1 MLTITYNNNEIPLDE
16 GFSVRLSWI
25 NPVCF
30 FDKIMGDAGL
40 GIDIPVN
47 DYSKAIFGHPDR
59 FEKYRATA
67 ASRKFENVEIRYDGY
82 LLMGGTLN
90 ITNATSET
98 YSGWLQSTVGV
109 IGEEEQEKFITELA
123 WKEDVSF
130 ENKFHYT
137 EGVDEY
143 CPPQFKNGIWW
154 EEKGATMEL
163 PKAYYDEDGKYN
175 ETKTNIGKLTWDHI
189 KNYFRYVNLNP
200 LGLGVL
206 TSLKGAVVSPMLYLI
221 YVIDEMFKMKKLFL
235 VANAFKHV
243 IDITGMV
250 VYNTWSIFK
259 TYPIWVVETH
269 DVFDEEYEPNT
280 PLIPGIDLSESEI
293 NEFWIQEQTNT
304 ILSLEL
310 TMAVFNYRDLLPQIS
325 LKDFIIDL
333 QNYFNV
339 AFWWRPDG
347 KIDIIM
353 REHVIDGKVWDEATE
368 TYITV
373 ATFDLNNYFTGTW
386 IIGDQKDVTLKFV
399 QEYDKEDRMFGH
411 EFHDLTDRRD
421 DFADA
426 VDTKAELD
434 DITDDD
440 EGTLRL
446 VRGENKIYEWKWTAQ
461 TFMDANFLENQID
474 VLKWDF
480 VSTGPQP
487 YLFGTGDDIEEIKSG
502 LSTLIQIDTD
512 VVALQKGNMYSTR
525 SLWNEFSFRL
535 GYADPATEKL
545 TTANPTSGATLNW
558 EGDNG
563 IFKKR
568 WETWS
573 RFWSSRLP
581 VEAEFDL
588 PLNVLY
594 YVVNN
599 ITRKFKTEH
608 GEFLIETLETEIGLN
623 MIGKTRIKGYKL

>member
-1 MLTITYNNNEIPLDE
+1 MLTITYNGHNIPLDSE
-16 GFSVRLSWI
+16 FALRLTYV
-25 NPVCF
+25 NPVCY
-30 FDKIMGDAGL
+30 FDQVPGNYGM

-47 DYSKAIFGHPDR
+47 YYSQAILGSPNR
-59 FEKYRATA
+59 FEKY
-67 ASRKFENVEIRYDGY
+67 SSGSDRKFEDVSIRFAGV
-82 LLMGGTLN
+82 LLMNGTLN
-90 ITNATSET
+90 ITSANQESYT
-98 YSGWLQSTVGV
+98 GWLQSTVGV
-109 IGEEEQEKFITELA
+109 IGEEEQERFITELD
-123 WKEDVSF
+123 WEENVDF
-130 ENKFHYT
+130 ENKVIYNEDT
-137 EGVDEY
+137 DNY
-143 CPPQFKNGIWW
+143 CPASVKNGIWW

-189 KNYFRYVNLNP
+189 KNYYRWVNYNP
-200 LGLGVL
+200 YGLGVV
-206 TSLKGAVVSPMLYLI
+206 TAMRGAVVSPMLWLT
-221 YVIDEMFKMKKLFL
+221 YVIEQIFKGKKLFL
-235 VANAFKHV
+235 GANAFKNV
-243 IDITGMV
+243 IDLTGMV
-250 VYNTWSIFK
+250 VYNTWSIYK
-259 TYPIWVVETH
+259 TYPIWFIETH
-269 DVFDEEYEPNT
+269 NVFDSEYEPTT
-280 PLIPGIDLSESEI
+280 PPVPGVDLPEADP
-293 NEFWIQEQTNT
+293 NEFWIEEHTNT
-304 ILSLEL
+304 ISDLQL
-310 TMAVFNYRDLLPQIS
+310 TMSDFNYRDLLPQIS
-325 LKDFIIDL
+325 LKDFIVGL

-353 REHVIDGKVWDEATE
+353 REHVIEGKVWDEDTE
-368 TYITV
+368 TYVTV
-373 ATFDLNNYFTGTW
+373 ATFDLNNYFTGSW
-386 IIGDQKDVTLKFV
+386 IVGEQKDVTLKFV
-399 QEYDKEDRMFGH
+399 QEYDKEDRMFGQ

-434 DITDDD
+434 AIITDD

-446 VRGENKIYEWKWTAQ
+446 VRDENKIYEWKWTAQ
-461 TFMDANFLENQID
+461 VFLDANFLENQID

-487 YLFGTGDDIEEIKSG
+487 YLYGMGDDVEEIKSG
-502 LSTLIQIDTD
+502 LSTLIKIDTD
-512 VVALQKGNMYSTR
+512 AVALQKGNMASTR
-525 SLWNEFSFRL
+525 SLWNEFSFRV
-535 GYADPATEKL
+535 GYAYAATDYKL
-545 TTANPTSGATLNW
+545 DTENSLSGATLNW

-599 ITRKFKTEH
+599 ITRKFKTKH
-608 GEFLIETLETEIGLN
+608 GEFIIEEMETEIGLN
-623 MIGKTRIKGYKL
+623 MVGKTRIKGYKL